1 MPKRLP
7 RARTL
12 KGDPKIAYYDS
23 GGGVAGEPAVMLLHG
38 STMRSEDWENVF
50 PRLATRYRV
59 VAYDARGHGR
69 SGRAVSYELRAF
81 ASDAIRVL
89 REIVKGD
96 ATLIGHSLG
105 ALCALACAAD
115 APELVRGLV
124 LEDPGVRYPGRWEP
138 EKERPLREALAETGD
153 PKAFLRAVGKIP
165 LGSPG
170 PRGERTY
177 GEMRGFYAA
186 ERAVGKIP
194 LGSPGPRG
202 ERTYGEMRGFYAAER
217 VVTYLKD
224 LDPAFVEWRLATDD
238 ASAGEVAGWI
248 AGVRSPALVIAGE
261 TRLGSQLDDNGEWA
275 LKKAIKDLTVKRF
288 PGTGHVIHGYRP
300 EPFLEALEPFLRRV
314 RAPEGATGP

>member
-124 LEDPGVRYPGRWEP
+124 LEDPGVRYPGRWDP

-153 PKAFLRAVGKIP
+153 PKAFL
-165 LGSPG
+165 
-170 PRGERTY
+170 
-177 GEMRGFYAA
+177 
-186 ERAVGKIP
+186 RAVGKIP